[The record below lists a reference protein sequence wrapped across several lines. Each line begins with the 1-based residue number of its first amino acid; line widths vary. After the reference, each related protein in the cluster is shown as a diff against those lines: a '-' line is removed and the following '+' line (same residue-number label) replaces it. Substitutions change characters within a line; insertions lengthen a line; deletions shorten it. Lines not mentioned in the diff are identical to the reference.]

1 MKKTIDVSLLTLTA
15 LYVCSI
21 PLYLYHLYVAGV
33 ASGSGLEE
41 FIYYKHLLFI
51 FLFLLFDRYG
61 MRSNAIIDVS

>member
-21 PLYLYHLYVAGV
+21 PLYLYHLYADGITGE
-33 ASGSGLEE
+33 SGFET
-41 FIYYKHLLFI
+41 FIYYKHLLFL

-61 MRSNAIIDVS
+61 MRLNVSMDAS

>member
-1 MKKTIDVSLLTLTA
+1 MKKTIDVTLLTLTG

-21 PLYLYHLYVAGV
+21 PLCLHHLYVVGIAN
-33 ASGSGLEE
+33 GSGLEV

-61 MRSNAIIDVS
+61 MRSNAIIDMS